1 MLTHVKQVRLY
12 TKDNDIQFFVSSP
25 KQLCN
30 KFSCHLWFKIVCPT
44 IFFSRYEQILK
55 TRKVSFFLR
64 DDEVLKIN
72 SFIWNSL
79 A

>member
-1 MLTHVKQVRLY
+1 MSNKLDFTQKTMTFNFLSAVQNNCAINLVAIYGLK
-12 TKDNDIQFFVSSP
+12 SCA
-25 KQLCN
+25 QL
-30 KFSCHLWFKIVCPT
+30 S
-44 IFFSRYEQILK
+44 FFSRYEQILK